1 MRVNWKMDRVNDPER
16 KVNIVGAGLAGL
28 AAALTLS
35 RAGIPSRLIS
45 VQTSERAQSNLA
57 EGGINACLNVM
68 GEDDH
73 PLEHYEDTMKG
84 GCDLA
89 DPNMAAGLCLAAPG
103 IIGEL
108 IELGV
113 PFQRENGQLVQ
124 RSFGGQKKKR
134 TSYVKSSTGKM
145 ITASMIDAVRRYEC
159 EGLVERFPRHEF
171 RQLMILGGSCA
182 GVLVHD
188 NFRGED
194 LCLMGSV
201 ILAMGGMNGMF
212 SGQTTGSTANTGNAA
227 AVLFAQGV
235 KMANLEMIQYHPT
248 TVKIAGKRMLIS
260 EAARGEG
267 GRLFYYGDD
276 SDLPAGERSKVRFM
290 EDKYGERGN
299 LMPRDVVSREMA
311 ACGKEVYLDLT
322 GLPDAVWEKKLSDLR
337 EEIIHYLAI
346 DPRSEPVPV
355 APGIH
360 FFMGGIL
367 IDEGHRS
374 SIPGLY
380 AAGECACGYHG
391 ANRLGGNSLLAA
403 IYGGKTA
410 AHTAAADRNS
420 EMDDKPAGKEGNGL
434 GDQRRVRYPDEIGD
448 RSSAI
453 CDEQVSQIL
462 LKSLPI
468 LRNEKDL
475 SEGLMEIRNL
485 KKQMK
490 GESSECVNSLSY
502 CRILLAEAILMSAAA
517 RKESRGAHYVR
528 EYPERAESFRKTTV
542 VRCERDSVVT
552 EFREIPV
559 LRDSLRS
566 RLYDVGNFRSQE

>member
-1 MRVNWKMDRVNDPER
+1 MRVNWKMDRTVDPV

-35 RAGIPSRLIS
+35 KAGIPSRLIS

-73 PLEHYEDTMKG
+73 VPEHYEDTIKG

-89 DPNMAAGLCLAAPG
+89 DPNMAAGLCLAAPE
-103 IIGEL
+103 IIQEL
-108 IELGV
+108 IGLGV
-113 PFQRENGQLVQ
+113 PFQRENGKLVQ

-134 TSYVKSSTGKM
+134 TTYVKSSTGKM
-145 ITASMIDAVRRYEC
+145 ITASMIDAVRRFEC
-159 EGLVERFPRHEF
+159 EGLVERFPHHEL
-171 RQLMILGGSCA
+171 RQLLISEGACA

-188 NFRGED
+188 NYMGED
-194 LCLMGSV
+194 LCLAGSV

-227 AVLFAQGV
+227 AVLFAQGAE
-235 KMANLEMIQYHPT
+235 MANLEMIQYHPT

-267 GRLFYYGDD
+267 GRLFYYGD
-276 SDLPAGERSKVRFM
+276 SPDLPAEEKPKVWFM
-290 EDKYGERGN
+290 EDKYGDRGN

-311 ACGKEVYLDLT
+311 ACGKEAYLDLT

-346 DPRSEPVPV
+346 DPRTEPVPV

-367 IDEGHRS
+367 IDECHRS

-410 AHTAAADRNS
+410 AQTAAADRNKN
-420 EMDDKPAGKEGNGL
+420 MDDKSACKEQKEPGC
-434 GDQRRVRYPDEIGD
+434 QRRIHYQDGIGD
-448 RSSAI
+448 GSFTA
-453 CDEQVSQIL
+453 CDDLVSRIL
-462 LKSLPI
+462 LRSLPI

-475 SEGLMEIRNL
+475 SEGLIEVRNL
-485 KKQMK
+485 KRQMK
-490 GESSECVNSLSY
+490 EENSECVNTLSY

-517 RKESRGAHYVR
+517 RRESRGAHYVR
-528 EYPERAESFRKTTV
+528 EYPERSEAFRRTTV
-542 VRCERDSVVT
+542 ARCERDSVET

-559 LRDSLRS
+559 LRDLLRS
-566 RLYDVGNFRSQE
+566 RLYDGGDFRS

>member
-1 MRVNWKMDRVNDPER
+1 MRVNWKMDRANDPAT

-35 RAGIPSRLIS
+35 EAGIPSRLIS

-103 IIGEL
+103 IIREL
-108 IELGV
+108 IGYGV
-113 PFQRENGQLVQ
+113 PFQRENGKLVQ

-134 TSYVKSSTGKM
+134 TTYVKSSTGKM

-159 EGLVERFPRHEF
+159 EGLVERFPHHEL
-171 RQLMILGGSCA
+171 RQLLISEGTCA

-188 NFRGED
+188 NYRGED
-194 LCLMGSV
+194 LCLAGTV

-276 SDLPAGERSKVRFM
+276 PDLPAGERSKVRFM

-311 ACGKEVYLDLT
+311 VCGRPVYLDLT
-322 GLPDAVWEKKLSDLR
+322 GLPEAVWEKKLSDLR

-346 DPRSEPVPV
+346 DPKSEPVPV

-367 IDEGHRS
+367 IDESHRS

-410 AHTAAADRNS
+410 ARTAAEDRS
-420 EMDDKPAGKEGNGL
+420 KETDDKSADKEKKGTS
-434 GDQRRVRYPDEIGD
+434 DQWRVCCPNEIGD
-448 RSSAI
+448 RSSAAI
-453 CDEQVSQIL
+453 DDHVSRIL
-462 LKSLPI
+462 LRSLPI

-475 SEGLMEIRNL
+475 LEGLTEVRNL
-485 KKQMK
+485 KRQMK
-490 GESSECVNSLSY
+490 EENSECMSTLSY

-517 RKESRGAHYVR
+517 RRESRGAHYIR
-528 EYPERAESFRKTTV
+528 EYPERSEAFRRTTV
-542 VRCERDSVVT
+542 ASCDQDSVET

-566 RLYDVGNFRSQE
+566 RLYDGGDFRS